1 MRQILRNYLLELKI
15 KNAAANK
22 EIIQKVQQVLG
33 NEVLTPKDYRVSKRK
48 LSRDGFLSMFANAP
62 KIHDDCKVIYLYA
75 GNYFIQEIDKK
86 SFLFGGETFKT
97 LIKAEN
103 FLCKSKFK

>member
-1 MRQILRNYLLELKI
+1 
-15 KNAAANK
+15 
-22 EIIQKVQQVLG
+22 
-33 NEVLTPKDYRVSKRK
+33 
-48 LSRDGFLSMFANAP
+48 
-62 KIHDDCKVIYLYA
+62 LYA